1 MKIAIFSDI
10 HGNLEA
16 LVAVLQ
22 DIAARKCDFR
32 YCLGDIVG
40 YGANPRECLEL
51 IRANGIPAIKGNHDD
66 FAATDLPLGMFNPA
80 AAHAMSWT
88 RAALTA
94 EQRQWLSKL
103 PYQIQVPEHGFCLY
117 HANGVCPE
125 GFEYIFSEYAA
136 GQTIKRQP
144 APVGFIGHTHVPAIY
159 KWRNGKPEQVDVED
173 TKIVKGCR
181 YLFNVGS
188 IGQPRDGNPQSCYA
202 IYDTDAQ
209 QVNYIRLD
217 YPLTKTQQK
226 IIDAKLPP
234 HLASRLATGK

>member
-22 DIAARKCDFR
+22 DIAARKCDLR

-40 YGANPRECLEL
+40 YGPNPQECLEL
-51 IRANGIPAIKGNHDD
+51 IRANRIPAIKGNHDD
-66 FAATDLPLGMFNPA
+66 FAATDLPLGLFNPVA
-80 AAHAMSWT
+80 AQAMQWT

-103 PYQIQVPEHGFCLY
+103 PYQILVPEHDFCLF

-125 GFEYIFSEYAA
+125 GFDYIQNAYEAA
-136 GQTIKRQP
+136 RTIKQQP
-144 APVGFIGHTHVPAIY
+144 AQVGFIGHTHVPAVY
-159 KWRNGKPEQVDVED
+159 RSKNGTSEQLDAED
-173 TKIVKGCR
+173 TPIAKGYR

-188 IGQPRDGNPQSCYA
+188 IGQPRYQNPRCCYV
-202 IYDTDAQ
+202 IHDTDAR

-217 YPLTKTQQK
+217 YPIAKTQQK
-226 IIDAKLPP
+226 IIDAKLPV
-234 HLASRLATGK
+234 HLADRLAKGR